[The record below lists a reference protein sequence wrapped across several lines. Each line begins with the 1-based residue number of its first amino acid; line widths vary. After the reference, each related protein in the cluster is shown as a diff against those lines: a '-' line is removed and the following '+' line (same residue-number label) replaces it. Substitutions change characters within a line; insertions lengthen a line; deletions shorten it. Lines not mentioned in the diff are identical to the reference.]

1 MSATARRG
9 CADMACYQGSM
20 LYVLCSVCVHGSS
33 GVHSTR
39 CCLGS
44 CFCSMDVESRLGH
57 VINSRQPPCAP
68 TRKISHTRTRTER
81 ESVRCARPRETESER
96 RARDVQKTRHKNH
109 EPKTMYNGDNAQWSM
124 QMSIQVAS
132 AKDAHSGTL
141 RARTQAHTTTHRETT
156 HTDRTDHSHR
166 ARATTKLR
174 GVTRR
179 ASYAVRAA

>member
-1 MSATARRG
+1 MRPNA
-9 CADMACYQGSM
+9 Q
-20 LYVLCSVCVHGSS
+20 
-33 GVHSTR
+33 
-39 CCLGS
+39 
-44 CFCSMDVESRLGH
+44 
-57 VINSRQPPCAP
+57 N
-68 TRKISHTRTRTER
+68 ISHTRTARE
-81 ESVRCARPRETESER
+81 ESVLRLLGAVPCVRD
-96 RARDVQKTRHKNH
+96 RATLRTKRH
-109 EPKTMYNGDNAQWSM
+109 EAMYNGEYNAQWSM

-141 RARTQAHTTTHRETT
+141 VSARARTQAHTTTHRETT